1 MEERVADDA
10 EDLMRDWTDLVRRHT
25 TDPAAEATGRALL
38 HAWSEPHR
46 RYHGLSHLRGIL
58 SRVEELVDYATD
70 ADAVRLAAWYHDA
83 VYQCRKDD
91 EERSAQLAEADLA
104 ALLITPS
111 LVAEVGRLVRLTVKH
126 NPADDDCNG
135 QVLCDADLA
144 TLGSAPE
151 HYQANTDAIR
161 AEYAHVSQPAFRDG
175 RASQVRQMLASSSV
189 FHTPLARSRWECQ
202 ARENLADELRDL
214 MAENT

>member
-1 MEERVADDA
+1 MEVRVADDA
-10 EDLMRDWTDLVRRHT
+10 EDLMRAWTDLIQRHT
-25 TDPAAEATGRALL
+25 SDPAADATGRALL
-38 HAWSEPHR
+38 DAWAEPHR
-46 RYHGLSHLRGIL
+46 RYHSLTHLREIL
-58 SRVEELVDYATD
+58 RRVEEMADYATD

-104 ALLITPS
+104 ALHVTEP
-111 LVAEVGRLVRLTVKH
+111 LVAEVARLIRLTVKH
-126 NPADDDCNG
+126 KPAADDLDG

-151 HYQANTDAIR
+151 RYQANTDAIR
-161 AEYAHVSQPAFRDG
+161 AEYAHVPQEKFRAG
-175 RASQVRQMLASSSV
+175 RASVVREMLASPAV
-189 FHTPLARSRWECQ
+189 YHTPLARSRWESQ

-214 MAENT
+214 MAENV